1 MRYARF
7 VAAFAAFVLLFWS
20 GGGGVGGRGLIAPC
34 LLFQLLANDVHACVC
49 IYIYIYVYID
59 VYIQIDIHMYIGLC
73 TCMKTGDEAVG
84 MKVSRFRPL
93 GKWAVATQEH
103 ALVTSEQMIH

>member
-1 MRYARF
+1 MERTPEDKMRYARF

-20 GGGGVGGRGLIAPC
+20 GGGGGLIAPC

-49 IYIYIYVYID
+49 IHIYIYIYVYRFSID

-73 TCMKTGDEAVG
+73 TRMKT
-84 MKVSRFRPL
+84 RR
-93 GKWAVATQEH
+93 
-103 ALVTSEQMIH
+103 

>member
-20 GGGGVGGRGLIAPC
+20 GGGLGGGLIAPC

-49 IYIYIYVYID
+49 IYIYIYMYID
-59 VYIQIDIHMYIGLC
+59 VYIQIKIHMYIGLC
-73 TCMKTGDEAVG
+73 TCMKKQE
-84 MKVSRFRPL
+84 MKL
-93 GKWAVATQEH
+93 LA
-103 ALVTSEQMIH
+103 

>member
-1 MRYARF
+1 MYT
-7 VAAFAAFVLLFWS
+7 
-20 GGGGVGGRGLIAPC
+20 
-34 LLFQLLANDVHACVC
+34 
-49 IYIYIYVYID
+49 D

-73 TCMKTGDEAVG
+73 TRMKTGDEAVG

-103 ALVTSEQMIH
+103 ALVTPEQIIR

>member
-20 GGGGVGGRGLIAPC
+20 GGGLGGLIAPC

-49 IYIYIYVYID
+49 VCIFIYVYRCIYTD
-59 VYIQIDIHMYIGLC
+59 RYTYVHRFVHVYEKQE
-73 TCMKTGDEAVG
+73 MKLLA
-84 MKVSRFRPL
+84 
-93 GKWAVATQEH
+93 
-103 ALVTSEQMIH
+103 

>member
-1 MRYARF
+1 MRYVRF

-20 GGGGVGGRGLIAPC
+20 GGGLGGLIAPC

-49 IYIYIYVYID
+49 VYIYMYVYID

-73 TCMKTGDEAVG
+73 MCMKKQE
-84 MKVSRFRPL
+84 MKL
-93 GKWAVATQEH
+93 LA
-103 ALVTSEQMIH
+103 